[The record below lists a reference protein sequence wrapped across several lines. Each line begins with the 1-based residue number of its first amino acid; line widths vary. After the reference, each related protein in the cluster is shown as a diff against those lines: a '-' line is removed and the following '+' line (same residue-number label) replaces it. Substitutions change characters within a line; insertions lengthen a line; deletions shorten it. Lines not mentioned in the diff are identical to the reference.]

1 MYPYFPTHTTNRYIP
16 ALSTIASDVADRD
29 RSDIYSTQQT
39 TKRGTTG
46 SMNDSVN
53 LQNMVRR
60 PQSGYISNRPGTATT
75 FYRKPTTAGTNS
87 RPSKRIMAIAEGRG
101 VAAEVGICVFDID
114 NCEIELFQMADSQSF
129 SRTLQSVNL
138 NEPQKILMPPYAEAN
153 ALSESSRT
161 NKLSALLQQ
170 SYPHIPIIT
179 LPRKYFND
187 EKGKQY
193 IIDLCIQEDVAGLLF
208 GVSTKYFCLAALAC
222 VFQHVYETEG
232 CSFANHTIKFTCKGA
247 EDTITAKNL
256 ELVHNTAHTHSK
268 RNTLLGIL
276 DYTLTPMGKR
286 LLRTN
291 ILQPPCS
298 LEITNDRLDTIE
310 ELCQNEECIYNI
322 QSSLKQLVDI
332 DSIISFIVKIP
343 VTRSQQSSVLAVQY
357 SEQKIN
363 HVVHLKQVIKSIKAI
378 AQSLPEDVK
387 NPPPRFQQ
395 AQPCKL
401 LYTIY
406 NILSNQVFDELE
418 AAINSIINEDIG
430 IEKSSLGIRNQK
442 CYAVKSGVNGLLDVA
457 RQTYKETTE
466 DIYDLIA
473 TYGETYKLK
482 IKIYYTASRGYSISM
497 PTSQLADGAQLP
509 DVFINVVQKKKTLQF
524 TTLELLQKNSRL
536 NESMTEVFLMSEK
549 TVTQLLQVFR
559 NHIHAL
565 YKASEA
571 IALLD
576 FLTSLA
582 SYNLNSTNL
591 VRPEFSNTLAIKS
604 GRHPILECILLVP
617 VVPNDTF
624 TSLSSSFQ
632 FITGP
637 NMSGKSTYLKQVA
650 LLAIMAQLG
659 TFVPADYASFRL
671 CDQMLSRLANENTF
685 SDIGTSSFMSEMR
698 EIAYLLQHVTSNSIV
713 LVDELGRGTSP
724 EDALGISAAVCEDLA
739 RTRAFCF
746 FATHLHELTCTLDM
760 YPNVVNLQFKVN
772 VTKTNER
779 DCTVDYQ
786 YKIEDGRL
794 ATENHYGL
802 QTAQILGLPPE
813 VLNCAYKIVTN
824 LEGNRRSLLLRQTN
838 EQHSLTRERKLL
850 WFADKILQLGQ
861 ASASN
866 TEQFRSELERLQESM
881 RRETFY

>member
-1 MYPYFPTHTTNRYIP
+1 MSLRLKGAHLPTKQ
-16 ALSTIASDVADRD
+16 S
-29 RSDIYSTQQT
+29 
-39 TKRGTTG
+39 
-46 SMNDSVN
+46 N
-53 LQNMVRR
+53 L
-60 PQSGYISNRPGTATT
+60 
-75 FYRKPTTAGTNS
+75 
-87 RPSKRIMAIAEGRG
+87 RIKE
-101 VAAEVGICVFDID
+101 
-114 NCEIELFQMADSQSF
+114 
-129 SRTLQSVNL
+129 
-138 NEPQKILMPPYAEAN
+138 QKK
-153 ALSESSRT
+153 T
-161 NKLSALLQQ
+161 
-170 SYPHIPIIT
+170 
-179 LPRKYFND
+179 D
-187 EKGKQY
+187 
-193 IIDLCIQEDVAGLLF
+193 
-208 GVSTKYFCLAALAC
+208 AAL
-222 VFQHVYETEG
+222 T
-232 CSFANHTIKFTCKGA
+232 TCIFRHDHCKKLG
-247 EDTITAKNL
+247 T
-256 ELVHNTAHTHSK
+256 
-268 RNTLLGIL
+268 GIL
-276 DYTLTPMGKR
+276 DCTLTPMGKR

-298 LEITNDRLDTIE
+298 LDVTNERLDTIE

-343 VTRSQQSSVLAVQY
+343 VVTHAQQNSVFAVQY

-363 HVVHLKQVIKSIKAI
+363 HVVQLKQVIKSIKAI
-378 AQSLPEDVK
+378 AQSLPEHAK
-387 NPPPRFQQ
+387 NPPPLYQET
-395 AQPCKL
+395 QPHKL
-401 LYTIY
+401 LHTIY
-406 NILSNQVFDELE
+406 NILSNQVFVELE
-418 AAINSIINEDIG
+418 AAINNIINEDIG

-466 DIYDLIA
+466 DIYDLVT

-482 IKIYYTASRGYSISM
+482 IKLDYTASRGYSISM
-497 PTSQLADGAQLP
+497 PSNQLTEGAQLP
-509 DVFINVVQKKKTLQF
+509 GIFINVVQKKKTLQF
-524 TTLELLQKNSRL
+524 TTLELLQKNNRL
-536 NESMTEVFLMSEK
+536 NESMTEVFLMSENFAGLTFMSR

-559 NHIHAL
+559 DHISAL

-582 SYNLNSTNL
+582 SYNLNSTHL

-604 GRHPILECILLVP
+604 GRHPILECILLIP

-624 TSLSSSFQ
+624 ASLSSSFQ
-632 FITGP
+632 FVTGP

-650 LLAIMAQLG
+650 LLVIMAQIG
-659 TFVPADYASFRL
+659 SFVPADYASFRL

-698 EIAYLLQHVTSNSIV
+698 EVAYLLQHVTDSSIV

-724 EDALGISAAVCEDLA
+724 EDALGIGGAVCEDLA
-739 RTRAFCF
+739 RTRAFIF
-746 FATHLHELTCTLDM
+746 FATHLHELTSTLDI

-802 QTAQILGLPPE
+802 QTAQILGLPAE
-813 VLNCAYKIVTN
+813 VLNCAYKIVTD
-824 LEGNRRSLLLRQTN
+824 LEGSRRRNLRFRQPS
-838 EQHSLTRERKLL
+838 EQHNLTRERKLL
-850 WFADKILQLGQ
+850 WFADKLLQLDQ

-866 TEQFRSELERLQESM
+866 TEQFRSELARLQDSM
-881 RRETFY
+881 RREAFY

>member
-1 MYPYFPTHTTNRYIP
+1 M
-16 ALSTIASDVADRD
+16 L
-29 RSDIYSTQQT
+29 
-39 TKRGTTG
+39 K
-46 SMNDSVN
+46 
-53 LQNMVRR
+53 R
-60 PQSGYISNRPGTATT
+60 PQSGYASNRPGTGTT
-75 FYRKPTTAGTNS
+75 SYRRPTTAGTNS
-87 RPSKRIMAIAEGRG
+87 RPPKRIMAIAEGRG
-101 VAAEVGICVFDID
+101 VAAEVGICVFDI
-114 NCEIELFQMADSQSF
+114 NSCEIELSQMADSQSF

-138 NEPQKILMPPYAEAN
+138 NEPQKILMPPYAETS
-153 ALSESSRT
+153 ALSGSSRAS
-161 NKLSALLQQ
+161 KLSVLLQQ
-170 SYPHIPIIT
+170 HYPHIPIIT
-179 LPRKYFND
+179 LPRKCFND

-193 IIDLCIQEDVAGLLF
+193 IVDFCMQEDVAGLLF
-208 GVSTKYFCLAALAC
+208 GVSTKYFCLAAFAGA
-222 VFQHVYETEG
+222 FQHVFETEG
-232 CSFANHTIKFTCKGA
+232 CSFANHSMKFTYKGA
-247 EDTITAKNL
+247 EGNISIDTITAKNL

-268 RNTLLGIL
+268 QNTLLGIL

-322 QSSLKQLVDI
+322 QSSLRQLVDI
-332 DSIISFIVKIP
+332 DSIISFI
-343 VTRSQQSSVLAVQY
+343 
-357 SEQKIN
+357 IN

-378 AQSLPEDVK
+378 AQSLPEHVK
-387 NPPPRFQQ
+387 NPLSRYRQV
-395 AQPCKL
+395 QPSCKL
-401 LYTIY
+401 LHTIY
-406 NILSNQVFDELE
+406 NVSLASFTYELE
-418 AAINSIINEDIG
+418 VAINNIINEDIG

-466 DIYDLIA
+466 DIYELI
-473 TYGETYKLK
+473 TNYGEAYKLK
-482 IKIYYTASRGYSISM
+482 IKLEYTASRGYSISM
-497 PTSQLADGAQLP
+497 PINQLTNGAQLP
-509 DVFINVVQKKKTLQF
+509 NVFINVIQKKKTIQF
-524 TTLELLQKNSRL
+524 TTLELLQKNNRL

-549 TVTQLLQVFR
+549 TVTQLLEIFR
-559 NHIHAL
+559 NHINAL

-582 SYNLNSTNL
+582 TYNLNSTNL

-632 FITGP
+632 FVTGP

-650 LLAIMAQLG
+650 LLVIMAQIG
-659 TFVPADYASFRL
+659 SFVPADYASFRL

-698 EIAYLLQHVTSNSIV
+698 EIAYLLQHVTNDSIV

-724 EDALGISAAVCEDLA
+724 EDALGISGAVCEDLA

-746 FATHLHELTCTLDM
+746 FATHLHELTCTMDI

-779 DCTVDYQ
+779 DCTVDFQ

-794 ATENHYGL
+794 ATENHYGMSY
-802 QTAQILGLPPE
+802 
-813 VLNCAYKIVTN
+813 CIVA
-824 LEGNRRSLLLRQTN
+824 
-838 EQHSLTRERKLL
+838 H
-850 WFADKILQLGQ
+850 
-861 ASASN
+861 
-866 TEQFRSELERLQESM
+866 
-881 RRETFY
+881 